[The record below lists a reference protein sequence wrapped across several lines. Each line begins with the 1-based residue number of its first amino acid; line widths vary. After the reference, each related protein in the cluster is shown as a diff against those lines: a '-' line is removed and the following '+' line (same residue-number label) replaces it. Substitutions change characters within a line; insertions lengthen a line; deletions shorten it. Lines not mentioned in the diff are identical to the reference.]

1 MAVGG
6 RRRPKRESVRLRL
19 GTLWGWGVHGVRGYI
34 GVDVG
39 SVSTNLVLL
48 DESGSLVDSSY
59 LRTRGSPIEAV
70 KEGMRALR
78 NAHRDFE
85 VAAAGATGS
94 GRKLAGVVIG
104 ADVVKNE
111 ITAHAVAAMAVVPG
125 VRTVIEIGGQ
135 DSKIIILR
143 SGVVVDF
150 GMNAVCA
157 AGTGSFLE
165 HQAQRL
171 GVPIE
176 DFGGIACQSSSPV
189 RIAGKCAVFAE
200 SDMVHK
206 QQVGYSLPDILCGL
220 CEALVRNYLSNVG
233 KGKTVASPAV
243 FQGGVAANL
252 GMRRAFEDA
261 LGFEVVVP
269 PHFDVMGAIGAAM
282 LAQRWAASGRENTA
296 FAGWDVPEQAY
307 STVSWECDGCP
318 NTCEVV
324 EVACDSKVVARWG
337 GRCGKWERLEQDK
350 EHVGRVGSG

>member
-1 MAVGG
+1 M
-6 RRRPKRESVRLRL
+6 
-19 GTLWGWGVHGVRGYI
+19 RGYI

-39 SVSTNLVLL
+39 SVSTNIALL
-48 DESGSLVDSSY
+48 DETGSLVDSSY
-59 LRTRGSPIEAV
+59 LRARGSPIEAV

-78 NAHRDFE
+78 GAHRDFE
-85 VAAAGATGS
+85 VIGAGATGS
-94 GRKLAGVVIG
+94 GRKLAGVVVG

-135 DSKIIILR
+135 DSKLIVLR
-143 SGVVVDF
+143 SGIVVDF

-171 GVPIE
+171 GVPIG
-176 DFGGIACQSSSPV
+176 DFGRFACQSSSPV

-206 QQVGYSLPDILCGL
+206 QQMGYSLPDILCGL

-233 KGKTVASPAV
+233 KGKAVASPAV
-243 FQGGVAANL
+243 FQGGVAANS

-261 LGFEVVVP
+261 LGFEVIVP

-282 LAQRWAASGRENTA
+282 LAQRRAASGGGCTTA
-296 FAGWDVPEQAY
+296 FAGWEVPEQAY
-307 STVSWECDGCP
+307 ATSSWECDGCP

-324 EVACDSKVVARWG
+324 EVMRDSHIVARWG
-337 GRCGKWERLEQDK
+337 GRCGKWERLDQHE
-350 EHVGRVGSG
+350 EHAERVGSNESLSCHR

>member
-1 MAVGG
+1 M
-6 RRRPKRESVRLRL
+6 
-19 GTLWGWGVHGVRGYI
+19 RGYI

-39 SVSTNLVLL
+39 SVSTNIALL

-78 NAHRDFE
+78 RAHQDFE
-85 VAAAGATGS
+85 VIGVGATGS
-94 GRKLAGVVIG
+94 GRRLAGVVVG

-125 VRTVIEIGGQ
+125 VQTVIEIGGQ
-135 DSKIIILR
+135 DSKLIVLR
-143 SGVVVDF
+143 SGIVVDF

-176 DFGGIACQSSSPV
+176 EFGRFACQSSSPV

-206 QQVGYSLPDILCGL
+206 QQMGYSLPDILCGL

-233 KGKTVASPAV
+233 KGKTVVPPAV
-243 FQGGVAANL
+243 FQGGVAANS

-261 LGFEVVVP
+261 LGFEVIVP

-282 LAQRWAASGRENTA
+282 LAQRWAESGGSASA

-307 STVSWECDGCP
+307 VTSSWECDGCP

-324 EVACDSKVVARWG
+324 EVERDSRIVARWG
-337 GRCGKWERLEQDK
+337 GRCGKWERLEQDQ
-350 EHVGRVGSG
+350 EHSEHTDREDELL